1 MSVNAKR
8 VLMVRPAKFA
18 YNEQTA
24 ENNHFQEKPEVSNLN
39 EKAIDEF
46 DNFVRVLRD
55 NAIKVIV
62 VQDTESP
69 HTPDSIFPNNWF
81 STHPTGEHVLYPMF
95 AENRRAE
102 RKQDVLAAIRS
113 HYPATKTIDL
123 TSWEHKNKFLEGT
136 GSIILDHSNKI
147 AYACRSIRTDE
158 SVFIEFC
165 KQMDFEPVLFDSFD
179 ENNKLIYHTNVML
192 SIGEKFAVICAESI
206 SDEKQRKFVLNSLQK
221 SKKEII
227 EISMQQMNH
236 FCANVI
242 EIHSMDNES
251 CLIMSESAEN
261 AFTTNQKNVIKKY
274 SKIISS
280 PLQTIEKVGGG
291 SARCMI
297 AEIF

>member
-1 MSVNAKR
+1 MQTAKR
-8 VLMVRPAKFA
+8 ILMIRPAKFA

-24 ENNHFQEKPEVSNLN
+24 ENNHFQEKTEVSNLN
-39 EKAIDEF
+39 EKAIAEF
-46 DNFVRVLRD
+46 DNFVKVLRD
-55 NAIKVIV
+55 NAIKIIVI
-62 VQDTESP
+62 QDTEIP

-81 STHPTGEHVLYPMF
+81 STHPTGEYVLYPMF

-102 RKQDVLAAIRS
+102 RKQDVLGAIRR
-113 HYPATKTIDL
+113 HYQASRTIDL
-123 TSWEHKNKFLEGT
+123 TSWENENKFLEGT

-147 AYACRSIRTDE
+147 AYACRSIRTNE
-158 SVFIEFC
+158 SVFFEFC
-165 KQMDFEPVLFDSFD
+165 KQMNFEPVLFNSFD
-179 ENNKLIYHTNVML
+179 ENKNPIYHTNVML

-206 SDEKQRKFVLNSLQK
+206 SDEKERKFVLDSLHQ

-227 EISMQQMNH
+227 EITMDQMNH

-242 EIHSMDNES
+242 EVDNMDHES

-261 AFTTNQKNVIKKY
+261 AFTADQKNLIKQY

-280 PLQTIEKVGGG
+280 PLQTIEKAGGG